1 MRRLTPCSALL
12 LVLVAAGCGRD
23 DASGGG
29 GGELNVVATTHQV
42 ADFAREVG
50 GDRVNVV
57 ALVPPNADPHDFE
70 PRPSD
75 ARAVAEADVAL
86 RSGGELDEWL
96 GALLDNAGGDAEQ
109 VTLIDSVEQLGE
121 DPHWWQAPR
130 NVVRATEAIERAFT
144 AADPE
149 GRATYERNAARYAG
163 EVRTLDERIAS
174 CLERVPADRR
184 KLVTNHDSFGY
195 FARRYDIDVLGS
207 IVPALSTSAQ
217 PSAGDVRRLVAA
229 IKRENVTTIFP
240 ESALNQR
247 LEKAVARD
255 AGVEVGEPLYADA
268 LGPGKDGT
276 YLAAL
281 RHDASLIA
289 ESFGADCAL

>member
-1 MRRLTPCSALL
+1 MRHRTLICALI
-12 LVLVAAGCGRD
+12 VVAVAAGCGRG
-23 DASGGG
+23 DASAGDGVIT
-29 GGELNVVATTHQV
+29 VVATTQQV

-57 ALVPPNADPHDFE
+57 PLVRANADPHDFE

-86 RSGGELDEWL
+86 RSGGELDDWL

-109 VTLIDSVEQLGE
+109 VTLADSVEQRGD
-121 DPHWWQAPR
+121 DPHWWQDPR
-130 NVVRATEAIERAFT
+130 NVVRATRAIASVFGE
-144 AADPE
+144 ADPE
-149 GRATYERNAARYAG
+149 GRATYERNVARYVD
-163 EVRTLDERIAS
+163 EVRELDGQIAS
-174 CLERVPADRR
+174 CMNGVEADRR

-195 FARRYDIDVLGS
+195 FAARYDIDVPGS

-229 IKRENVTTIFP
+229 IKRENITTIFP
-240 ESALNQR
+240 ESALDQR

-255 AGVEVGEPLYADA
+255 AGVEVGEPLYADS
-268 LGPGKDGT
+268 LGPGKNGT
-276 YLAAL
+276 YLDAL

-289 ESFGADCAL
+289 ASFGADCAL

>member
-1 MRRLTPCSALL
+1 MRRLTLFSALTL
-12 LVLVAAGCGRD
+12 LLVAAGCGRD
-23 DASGGG
+23 ATSGGG
-29 GGELNVVATTHQV
+29 RGELNVVATTQQV

-50 GDRVNVV
+50 GDRISVV

-75 ARAVAEADVAL
+75 ARAIAEADVVL

-96 GALLDNAGGDAEQ
+96 SELIENAGGDARQ
-109 VTLIDSVEQLGE
+109 LTLLDRVDRLGD
-121 DPHWWQAPR
+121 DPHWWQDPR
-130 NVVRATEAIERAFT
+130 NVVRAVAAIEEVFVLV
-144 AADPE
+144 DPDHQP
-149 GRATYERNAARYAG
+149 TYERAAERYAG
-163 EVRTLDERIAS
+163 DVRKLDEQIDA
-174 CLERVPADRR
+174 CIGEADADRR

-268 LGPGKDGT
+268 LGPDEDGT
-276 YLAAL
+276 YLEAL

-289 ESFGADCAL
+289 ASFGADCAL